1 MATYCN
7 KSHAQP
13 ESESTDVASSPA
25 AMKTGFNA
33 SVRAREEEMSG
44 LVYRVHAVP
53 ESQRLPLRFRGSG
66 LNNSDDRRS
75 EHVST
80 TKFDACRFMI
90 QALTQKAEKMYIR
103 SMVAQ
108 LECCS
113 LL

>member
-53 ESQRLPLRFRGSG
+53 ETVNDFLFDFGAAALTTRMI
-66 LNNSDDRRS
+66 DDRSMSLQRS
-75 EHVST
+75 
-80 TKFDACRFMI
+80 
-90 QALTQKAEKMYIR
+90 LTPVD
-103 SMVAQ
+103 S
-108 LECCS
+108 
-113 LL
+113 